1 MKVLFLT
8 PHLSTGGMPQFLLQR
23 IKTLQAYSDVEVF
36 VYEWV
41 LTATWFV
48 VQRNQIIN
56 TLPKDN
62 FVSCGYFADW
72 SQKCRDKQTDLIN
85 FLYKNKIDIVHLE
98 EAPEIFPVYHDN
110 GIFDHDLIT
119 DLYDKKHPD
128 DWTWEDYNR
137 DLDKIE
143 KYLKDSGAKE
153 RHIKYKY
160 NRLMAFNSSY
170 FHKTNGVSTKPG
182 VRNKRINVT
191 FMYQ

>member
-1 MKVLFLT
+1 MYIYNAKLDRVVD
-8 PHLSTGGMPQFLLQR
+8 GD
-23 IKTLQAYSDVEVF
+23 TLDAIVD
-36 VYEWV
+36 
-41 LTATWFV
+41 
-48 VQRNQIIN
+48 
-56 TLPKDN
+56 P
-62 FVSCGYFADW
+62 
-72 SQKCRDKQTDLIN
+72 DKNGLI
-85 FLYKNKIDIVHLE
+85 
-98 EAPEIFPVYHDN
+98 
-110 GIFDHDLIT
+110 
-119 DLYDKKHPD
+119 LYDKKHPD